1 MVYDNL
7 SREEL
12 IQVLK
17 ELTKDYEALKEFY
30 KKDTFLIKEVEERI
44 SRSEELFR
52 KLFQTNPDSVSVN
65 RLSDGL
71 FVLINEGF
79 TRITGYTEEE
89 VIGKSTLQLYIW
101 HEPERRNELVRE
113 LKEKRKVENF
123 EALFRKKDG
132 SLVYGLMSATIIEI
146 EGEPYI
152 LNITRDI
159 TNIKKTEEEFERER
173 NLLRTLID
181 SVPDR
186 IFAKDINGKFIL
198 CNKALVERFNKNEIS
213 EVLGKTDFD
222 FLERELAEQF
232 QKDEQKIIETGIPLI
247 NHEESRG
254 LIEGVYRWNLVT
266 KVPLKDSTGKITG
279 IVGIGRD
286 ITERKRKETESQ
298 VLFEI
303 IQGVATTSN
312 LDELLRLI
320 HESLKKVVYA
330 ENCFVAL
337 YDKKTGLFSFPYFAD
352 KYDLIPEP
360 SALTKSC
367 TSYVF
372 KTGEP
377 LLLTKEKADELV
389 AEGKIELIGTPSAS
403 WIGVPLRSPA
413 EIIGVLVLQHYEQE
427 NVYTGSDVNFLMSIA
442 GQIAFAIERKISEEE
457 IKVKNKLLE
466 TLNAEKDKFFSIIAH
481 DLRGPL
487 SAFMEATKILT
498 EEIQNMSYEEIREI
512 SKELN
517 KEASSIYA
525 LLENLLEWSRL
536 QRGVLKFEIKNVKL
550 PELVRTAIEPL
561 RAAAVSKN
569 IEIELNIPAGAEV
582 EADIHMIETVI
593 RNLISNAIKFTPG
606 GKITVSAEKSD
617 EKFIKVGI
625 KDTGIGVPSE
635 MIPHLFSLTG
645 NVNRPGTEGEP
656 SSGLGLLL
664 CKEFVEKHG
673 GKIWVESEEEKGSLF
688 SFTIP
693 GKIV

>member
-1 MVYDNL
+1 M
-7 SREEL
+7 
-12 IQVLK
+12 
-17 ELTKDYEALKEFY
+17 
-30 KKDTFLIKEVEERI
+30 
-44 SRSEELFR
+44 
-52 KLFQTNPDSVSVN
+52 
-65 RLSDGL
+65 
-71 FVLINEGF
+71 
-79 TRITGYTEEE
+79 
-89 VIGKSTLQLYIW
+89 
-101 HEPERRNELVRE
+101 
-113 LKEKRKVENF
+113 
-123 EALFRKKDG
+123 
-132 SLVYGLMSATIIEI
+132 
-146 EGEPYI
+146 
-152 LNITRDI
+152 
-159 TNIKKTEEEFERER
+159 
-173 NLLRTLID
+173 ID

-254 LIEGVYRWNLVT
+254 LIEGVYRWNLVK

-664 CKEFVEKHG
+664 CKEFVEKQG